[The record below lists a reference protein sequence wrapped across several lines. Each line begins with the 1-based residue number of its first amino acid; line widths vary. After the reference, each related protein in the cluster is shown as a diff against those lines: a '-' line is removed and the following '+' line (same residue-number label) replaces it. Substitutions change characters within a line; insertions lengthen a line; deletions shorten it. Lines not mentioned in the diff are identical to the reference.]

1 VTAAAARMIR
11 MSLPR
16 ALLGGLVRH
25 FTTDQSVR
33 AGVMTAAWAA
43 AASYSRGLLPR
54 TPVQQA
60 AALGVSAT
68 AYYALGTTTWATVS
82 SVASGLPGNRP
93 GPRARLVA
101 AAVTAGGGKLGE
113 VALRP
118 RSGDNLVSGVAWSE
132 LKLLSVAGLAGGL
145 VTISDLVAHDVLH
158 LKRSPRTTL
167 LLDLGMGTLMAGGT
181 LVRRMR
187 RARMYNADDHLLN
200 AVKKADEG
208 TALSVQ
214 ARTAAVATATAVG
227 STLGLAT
234 LAITEQAGARLIAKG
249 VNSVAGADLEEF
261 SEFIGH
267 GVMFT
272 GFAAAGVFGLKQV
285 RHMTQKK
292 SEVLEPAYREQP
304 TSPHVSCG
312 PTSEV
317 DFDDIG
323 KEGRRFV
330 LMRLTPEEIESVMGG
345 HAAEP
350 VRVVIPREGTIEER
364 AAMAVRELTATGGLS
379 RSVICIA
386 SPTGVGYVNY
396 VMAEALE
403 YLTRGDCAV
412 VVPQYAYV
420 PSALALNKTDEGVEL
435 QTAVIEAV
443 SRRLDELAP
452 ANRPRIVQ
460 FGESLGAQVA
470 VDVAGPEGVP
480 QFDAV
485 GLDSGLYLGVPFR
498 SHLWK
503 AWLHD
508 ADALIDGGRLIN
520 VSEASEIPA
529 GGGRHVMI
537 NHHDDPINKFS
548 YEMVVQRPW
557 WFGPPETRP
566 PKVPRETLFRPVI
579 SFVIALID
587 LLNGMDSK
595 PGEFRL
601 LAHDYRID
609 LAQALEKVYGLP
621 ATVDQRD
628 QIESALRR
636 REHEWAE
643 KRLIARTGEKAL
655 RQLRDTINSW
665 GQDTVN
671 IQFDELGSEE
681 PSSRLIEYLNTR
693 LGQSGSSAA
702 P

>member
-1 VTAAAARMIR
+1 MFAMG
-11 MSLPR
+11 LPR
-16 ALLGGLVRH
+16 VFLDGLVRH

-101 AAVTAGGGKLGE
+101 AGVTSVGGKLGE
-113 VALRP
+113 VAT
-118 RSGDNLVSGVAWSE
+118 RSHSDDNLVSGIAWSE

-145 VTISDLVAHDVLH
+145 VTVSDLVAHDLLH

-187 RARMYNADDHLLN
+187 RARKYHADNHLLN
-200 AVKKADEG
+200 AVKKADDG
-208 TALSVQ
+208 TALAVQ

-249 VNSVAGADLEEF
+249 VNALAGDDLEEF
-261 SEFIGH
+261 ADFIGH

-272 GFAAAGVFGLKQV
+272 GFALAGVQGLKQV
-285 RHMTQKK
+285 RRMTQKK
-292 SEVLEPAYREQP
+292 SEVLEPAYRDQP
-304 TSPHVSCG
+304 TSPFVSCG
-312 PTSEV
+312 PNSEV
-317 DFDDIG
+317 DFDAIG

-330 LMRLTPEEIESVMGG
+330 IMRLSPAEIEQVVGG
-345 HAAEP
+345 NAAEP

-452 ANRPRIVQ
+452 ADRPRIVQ
-460 FGESLGAQVA
+460 FGESRGAQVA
-470 VDVAGPEGVP
+470 VDVGGTDGVP
-480 QFDAV
+480 SFDAV
-485 GLDSGLYLGVPFR
+485 GLDSGLYVGVPFR

-503 AWLHD
+503 AWLRDPEMMSD
-508 ADALIDGGRLIN
+508 AGRLVN
-520 VSEASEIPA
+520 VSEAAEIPV
-529 GGGRHVMI
+529 GERRHVMI

-548 YEMVVQRPW
+548 YEMVVRRPW

-587 LLNGMDSK
+587 LLNGMDAK

-609 LAQALEKVYGLP
+609 IAEALEKVYALP
-621 ATVDQRD
+621 VTTDARD

-643 KRLIARTGEKAL
+643 KRLIAKTGEKAL

-665 GQDTVN
+665 GQDAVN
-671 IQFDELGSEE
+671 IQFDEQPGDE
-681 PSSRLIEYLNTR
+681 PSSRLIDYLNTR
-693 LGQSGSSAA
+693 LGQSGSAA
-702 P
+702 TP

>member
-1 VTAAAARMIR
+1 
-11 MSLPR
+11 
-16 ALLGGLVRH
+16 
-25 FTTDQSVR
+25 
-33 AGVMTAAWAA
+33 
-43 AASYSRGLLPR
+43 
-54 TPVQQA
+54 
-60 AALGVSAT
+60 
-68 AYYALGTTTWATVS
+68 
-82 SVASGLPGNRP
+82 
-93 GPRARLVA
+93 
-101 AAVTAGGGKLGE
+101 
-113 VALRP
+113 
-118 RSGDNLVSGVAWSE
+118 
-132 LKLLSVAGLAGGL
+132 
-145 VTISDLVAHDVLH
+145 
-158 LKRSPRTTL
+158 
-167 LLDLGMGTLMAGGT
+167 
-181 LVRRMR
+181 
-187 RARMYNADDHLLN
+187 
-200 AVKKADEG
+200 
-208 TALSVQ
+208 
-214 ARTAAVATATAVG
+214 
-227 STLGLAT
+227 
-234 LAITEQAGARLIAKG
+234 
-249 VNSVAGADLEEF
+249 
-261 SEFIGH
+261 
-267 GVMFT
+267 
-272 GFAAAGVFGLKQV
+272 
-285 RHMTQKK
+285 
-292 SEVLEPAYREQP
+292 
-304 TSPHVSCG
+304 
-312 PTSEV
+312 
-317 DFDDIG
+317 
-323 KEGRRFV
+323 
-330 LMRLTPEEIESVMGG
+330 
-345 HAAEP
+345 
-350 VRVVIPREGTIEER
+350 
-364 AAMAVRELTATGGLS
+364 LTATGGLS

-470 VDVAGPEGVP
+470 ADVGAPEGVP
-480 QFDAV
+480 RFDAV

-498 SHLWK
+498 SELWK
-503 AWLHD
+503 EWLRD
-508 ADALIDGGRLIN
+508 AEAMSDTGRLLN
-520 VSEASEIPA
+520 VSEASEIPP
-529 GGGRHVMI
+529 GDGRHVMI

-566 PKVPRETLFRPVI
+566 SKVPRETLFRPVI

-601 LAHDYRID
+601 LGHDYRVDI
-609 LAQALEKVYGLP
+609 AQALEKVYGLP
-621 ATVDQRD
+621 VTVDQRD

-643 KRLIARTGEKAL
+643 MRLIARTGERAL

-671 IQFDELGSEE
+671 IQFDDQPGDE
-681 PSSRLIEYLNTR
+681 PSSRLIEYLNSR

>member
-1 VTAAAARMIR
+1 MIDMR
-11 MSLPR
+11 LASTVF
-16 ALLGGLVRH
+16 GGLIRH

-33 AGVMTAAWAA
+33 AGVITAAWAA

-54 TPVQQA
+54 TSVQQA

-82 SVASGLPGNRP
+82 SISAGLPGSRP

-101 AAVTAGGGKLGE
+101 ATVSAAGGKAGE

-118 RSGDNLVSGVAWSE
+118 RSGDSLVAGIAWSE

-145 VTISDLVAHDVLH
+145 VTVSDLVAHDL
-158 LKRSPRTTL
+158 LKLRRTAATTL
-167 LLDLGMGTLMAGGT
+167 LLDLGMGTVMAGGT

-187 RARMYNADDHLLN
+187 RARRYKTDNRLLN
-200 AVKKADEG
+200 AVKQTEDG
-208 TALSVQ
+208 TSMATR
-214 ARTAAVATATAVG
+214 ARTAAVATATVAGSAV
-227 STLGLAT
+227 GLAT
-234 LAITEQAGARLIAKG
+234 LALTEQTGAHLITSG
-249 VNSVAGADLEEF
+249 VNALAGTDLEEF
-261 SEFIGH
+261 SDFIGH

-272 GFAAAGVFGLKQV
+272 GFAGLGVIGLRQV
-285 RHMTQKK
+285 RGLTQKK

-304 TSPHVSCG
+304 TSPYVSCG

-317 DFDDIG
+317 PFDAIG

-330 LMRLTPEEIESVMGG
+330 VMRLSPAEIEQVMGG
-345 HAAEP
+345 NAVEP
-350 VRVVIPREGTIEER
+350 VRVVIPREGSVAQR
-364 AAMAVRELTATGGLS
+364 AELAVRELAATGGLQ

-420 PSALALNKTDEGVEL
+420 PSALALNKTTEGVEL

-443 SRRLDELAP
+443 NRRLDELHP
-452 ANRPRIVQ
+452 AKRPRVVQ

-470 VDVAGPEGVP
+470 ADVAGPQGVP
-480 QFDAV
+480 RFDAV
-485 GLDSGLYLGVPFR
+485 GLDAGLYLGVPFR
-498 SHLWK
+498 SSLWK
-503 AWLHD
+503 AWMRD
-508 ADALIDGGRLIN
+508 PTQMSDGGRLVN
-520 VSEASEIPA
+520 VSEAGEIGA
-529 GGGRHVMI
+529 GNRRHVMI

-557 WFGPPETRP
+557 WFGAPETRP

-587 LLNGMDSK
+587 LVNGMDAK

-609 LAQALEKVYGLP
+609 IAEAVEKVYGLQTT
-621 ATVDQRD
+621 ADQRD

-643 KRLIARTGEKAL
+643 KRLIAKTGEKAL

-665 GQDTVN
+665 GQDAVN
-671 IQFDELGSEE
+671 IQFDEHPGDE
-681 PSSRLIEYLNTR
+681 PSSRLIDYLNNR

>member
-1 VTAAAARMIR
+1 MFRMGLART
-11 MSLPR
+11 
-16 ALLGGLVRH
+16 LLGGLVRH

-60 AALGVSAT
+60 AALGVSAS

-93 GPRARLVA
+93 GPTARLVA
-101 AAVTAGGGKLGE
+101 AGVTAGGGKLGE
-113 VALRP
+113 ISLRP
-118 RSGDNLVSGVAWSE
+118 RGGDNLMTGVAWSE
-132 LKLLSVAGLAGGL
+132 LKLLSVVGLAGGL
-145 VTISDLVAHDVLH
+145 VTISDLVAHDLLH

-187 RARMYNADDHLLN
+187 RARMYDTDDHLLN
-200 AVKKADEG
+200 AVKKAEDG

-249 VNSVAGADLEEF
+249 VNSIAGADLEEF

-272 GFAAAGVFGLKQV
+272 GFAGAGVFGLKQV
-285 RHMTQKK
+285 RRMTQKK
-292 SEVLEPAYREQP
+292 SEVVEPAYREEP
-304 TSPHVSCG
+304 TSPYVSCG
-312 PTSEV
+312 PNSEV
-317 DFDDIG
+317 DFEDIG

-330 LMRLTPEEIESVMGG
+330 LMRLSPAEIEQVMGG
-345 HAAEP
+345 NAAEP
-350 VRVVIPREGTIEER
+350 VRVVIPRDGTVEER
-364 AAMAVRELTATGGLS
+364 AATAVRELTATGGLS

-470 VDVAGPEGVP
+470 VDVAGPEGIP

-485 GLDSGLYLGVPFR
+485 GLESGLYLGVPFR

-508 ADALIDGGRLIN
+508 ADAMTDGGRLVN
-520 VSEASEIPA
+520 VSEASEIPVGA
-529 GGGRHVMI
+529 GRHVMI

-557 WFGPPETRP
+557 WFGAPETRP

-587 LLNGMDSK
+587 LVNGMDAK

-609 LAQALEKVYGLP
+609 IAEAVEKVYGLQTT
-621 ATVDQRD
+621 ADQRD

-643 KRLIARTGEKAL
+643 KRLIAKPGEKAL
-655 RQLRDTINSW
+655 RQLRDTINSA
-665 GQDTVN
+665 GQDAVN
-671 IQFDELGSEE
+671 IQFDEHPGDE
-681 PSSRLIEYLNTR
+681 PSSRLIDYLNNR